1 VRRLLAAGV
10 IAAALI
16 AVSGSTATRGRV
28 AGPCVTI
35 EYLALLGRAES
46 ALTAVPPQP
55 PAALTAVTEAEDL
68 APSSS
73 QALAPIIAGLTATP
87 PDVAGSIQRIDLI
100 VTTLAL
106 PAGSACQVDSQAAQN
121 LLHQVYASSVFAAL
135 DQNQPPSIFARIG
148 EAVQWILSHLFG
160 LLGQGG
166 SILLGLIVLAGIM
179 AFVIY
184 RLRGVAGS
192 RRVRTPDE
200 PATAGNDPDGEWELA
215 LAAAQQGDHREAIRR
230 AFRSALLEVA
240 DRRAQ
245 LNRAWTTREMLATLS
260 ADADLLAVVAP
271 AAASFDKAWYGGETV
286 GAADWEV
293 ARARCDAVRRVAR
306 RAAGAQRPGAQSPG
320 ARSPGAQTQ

>member
-10 IAAALI
+10 IGVSLI
-16 AVSGSTATRGRV
+16 AVAGSTATPARA

-35 EYLALLGRAES
+35 EFLTLLGRAES
-46 ALTAVPPQP
+46 ALTAFPPQP

-73 QALAPIIAGLTATP
+73 PLLAPIIAGLTASP
-87 PDVAGSIQRIDLI
+87 PDVATSRERIDLI
-100 VTTLAL
+100 VTTLEL
-106 PAGSACQVDSQAAQN
+106 PRGSACQVDSRDAQN
-121 LLHQVYASSVFAAL
+121 LLHQVYASSVFADL

-148 EAVQWILSHLFG
+148 QAIQWILSHLFG

-166 SILLGLIVLAGIM
+166 SILLGLIVLAAIT

-192 RRVRTPDE
+192 RRARAPDE
-200 PATAGNDPDGEWELA
+200 PATAGIDPDREWDLA
-215 LAAAQQGDHREAIRR
+215 LAAAQRGEYREAIRR

-260 ADADLLAVVAP
+260 SDADLLAVVAP
-271 AAASFDKAWYGGETV
+271 AAAAFDKAWYGAAAV

-293 ARARCDAVRRVAR
+293 ARAHCDAVRRVAR
-306 RAAGAQRPGAQSPG
+306 HTAGAQR
-320 ARSPGAQTQ
+320 R

>member
-148 EAVQWILSHLFG
+148 EAVQWILSHLLG
-160 LLGQGG
+160 VLGQGG

-306 RAAGAQRPGAQSPG
+306 RAAGAQSPG
-320 ARSPGAQTQ
+320 ARS

>member
-1 VRRLLAAGV
+1 VRRLVAFGFIGAAFIAVAGT
-10 IAAALI
+10 AAAP
-16 AVSGSTATRGRV
+16 ARA

-35 EYLALLGRAES
+35 EFLTLLGRAES
-46 ALTAVPPQP
+46 ALMAVPPQP
-55 PAALTAVTEAEDL
+55 PAALTTVTEAEDL

-73 QALAPIIAGLTATP
+73 QVLGPIIAGLTATP
-87 PDVAGSIQRIDLI
+87 PDIAASSQRIELI

-106 PAGSACQVDSQAAQN
+106 PPRSACQVDSRVAQN

-148 EAVQWILSHLFG
+148 EAIQWILSHLFG

-166 SILLGLIVLAGIM
+166 SILLGLIVLGAIA

-192 RRVRTPDE
+192 RRAQAPDE
-200 PATAGNDPDGEWELA
+200 PATAGNDPDREWDIA
-215 LAAAQQGDHREAIRR
+215 LAAAERGEYREAIRR

-245 LNRAWTTREMLATLS
+245 LNRAWTTREMLTTLS
-260 ADADLLAVVAP
+260 SDADLLAVVAP
-271 AAASFDKAWYGGETV
+271 AAASFDKAWYGGEAV
-286 GAADWEV
+286 AAADWEV
-293 ARARCDAVRRVAR
+293 ARARCDAVRRVAGH
-306 RAAGAQRPGAQSPG
+306 AAGAQSPG
-320 ARSPGAQTQ
+320 ARSQ

>member
-1 VRRLLAAGV
+1 MRRLVAFGV
-10 IAAALI
+10 IGAAFIAVAGTAAAP
-16 AVSGSTATRGRV
+16 ARA

-35 EYLALLGRAES
+35 EFLTLLSRAES

-55 PAALTAVTEAEDL
+55 PAALTAVTEAGDV

-73 QALAPIIAGLTATP
+73 QVLAPIIAGLAATP
-87 PDVAGSIQRIDLI
+87 PDVAAARQRIDLI

-106 PAGSACQVDSQAAQN
+106 PAGSACQVDSRVAQN
-121 LLHQVYASSVFAAL
+121 LLHQVYASSVFAGL

-166 SILLGLIVLAGIM
+166 SILLGLIALAAIA

-192 RRVRTPDE
+192 RRARAPDE
-200 PATAGNDPDGEWELA
+200 PATAGNDPDREWDLA
-215 LAAAQQGDHREAIRR
+215 LAAAGRGEYREAIRR

-245 LNRAWTTREMLATLS
+245 LNRAWTTREMLVTLS
-260 ADADLLAVVAP
+260 SDADLLAVVAP
-271 AAASFDKAWYGGETV
+271 AAAAFDKAWYSGEAV

-306 RAAGAQRPGAQSPG
+306 HTAG
-320 ARSPGAQTQ
+320 ARSQ

>member
-1 VRRLLAAGV
+1 MRRLVAFGV
-10 IAAALI
+10 IGAALI
-16 AVSGSTATRGRV
+16 AVAGTAAAPARA

-35 EYLALLGRAES
+35 EFLTLLGRAES

-55 PAALTAVTEAEDL
+55 PAALTAVTEAGDV

-73 QALAPIIAGLTATP
+73 QVLAPIIAGLTATP
-87 PDVAGSIQRIDLI
+87 PDVAAARQRIDLI

-106 PAGSACQVDSQAAQN
+106 PTGSACQVDSRVAQN

-166 SILLGLIVLAGIM
+166 SILLGLIVLAAIT

-192 RRVRTPDE
+192 RR
-200 PATAGNDPDGEWELA
+200 
-215 LAAAQQGDHREAIRR
+215 
-230 AFRSALLEVA
+230 
-240 DRRAQ
+240 
-245 LNRAWTTREMLATLS
+245 
-260 ADADLLAVVAP
+260 
-271 AAASFDKAWYGGETV
+271 
-286 GAADWEV
+286 
-293 ARARCDAVRRVAR
+293 ARATGRTRHRR
-306 RAAGAQRPGAQSPG
+306 Q
-320 ARSPGAQTQ
+320 